1 MPQNLE
7 MFLRDLKSAARSLGR
22 AKGLSIAVILTLAL
36 GIGANAAMFSLVRG
50 VLLRPLVNRDESKLI
65 YIRQSANGGNA
76 WFSVPEIQDIESRSK
91 TLTDFGDF
99 STLEFTLLG
108 LGEPRTVQ
116 AGVVGGSYFQTMGL
130 RPVLGRLLDSHDD
143 GPNAAGA
150 AVLTYRFWS
159 TSLNRD
165 PSVIGKTIRLGSFID
180 TRTATIVGVLEPCV
194 PYPQETEIISNI
206 VTSSHHLSA
215 TMVQGRIHRMT
226 ELFARLAP
234 GATLEQARAELDSV
248 YKSMK
253 SEHPEAYPSRTDYEI
268 SATRLRDELTSGA
281 RTILLVLMAA
291 SILVFVIACC
301 NVANLILARNV
312 RRESELAIR
321 AALGASTRDLRR
333 LLLAESV
340 LLCTAGAVLGLLV
353 AQPLLNVLGQYASR
367 FSLRALDLTMD
378 LSMLWVGAG
387 LAVLAAALLAFV
399 PRLPASGATQGIGL
413 AAAST
418 RMTGG
423 TNRKLKAFALVQI
436 AACFVLVAASAAT
449 VKTLLSLETVRA
461 RFETRH
467 VLAVNVPVMRDGR
480 SPTEIVAYYQEAM
493 RQIRQQP
500 GVVNVALGSSVPWR
514 DKDIFKLEFAADG
527 RVPGPDEKHPIA
539 IGEVISPGFF
549 TTLGLPILAGR
560 DFEDS
565 DRADSEPV
573 ALVSQSLADQMFP
586 NGNAIG
592 HHVLW
597 TDPVLKFIPTG
608 VHIVPLRIVGIVP
621 DIDNQDF
628 VPRPT
633 VRIYQPMTQDPILLG
648 ERLLVDVSSDPYAQ
662 VQPITK
668 IMRKLYANQ
677 PVERARTIEDI
688 RTEVLSPE
696 RLNAVISAVFAVVS
710 LLIAIVGVA
719 GVLAFSVS
727 ARTREFGI
735 RLAIGSQPRDI
746 LMRVLTE
753 GTAMAVGGLLVGLI
767 CGFGLGKIAAAFMG
781 DLKMPGIA
789 PLFSSAL
796 ILLIAAVT
804 ASAMPAIRAARVN
817 VIEALRTE

>member
-1 MPQNLE
+1 L
-7 MFLRDLKSAARSLGR
+7 
-22 AKGLSIAVILTLAL
+22 LS
-36 GIGANAAMFSLVRG
+36 
-50 VLLRPLVNRDESKLI
+50 
-65 YIRQSANGGNA
+65 
-76 WFSVPEIQDIESRSK
+76 
-91 TLTDFGDF
+91 
-99 STLEFTLLG
+99 
-108 LGEPRTVQ
+108 
-116 AGVVGGSYFQTMGL
+116 
-130 RPVLGRLLDSHDD
+130 
-143 GPNAAGA
+143 
-150 AVLTYRFWS
+150 
-159 TSLNRD
+159 
-165 PSVIGKTIRLGSFID
+165 
-180 TRTATIVGVLEPCV
+180 
-194 PYPQETEIISNI
+194 
-206 VTSSHHLSA
+206 
-215 TMVQGRIHRMT
+215 
-226 ELFARLAP
+226 
-234 GATLEQARAELDSV
+234 
-248 YKSMK
+248 
-253 SEHPEAYPSRTDYEI
+253 
-268 SATRLRDELTSGA
+268 
-281 RTILLVLMAA
+281 
-291 SILVFVIACC
+291 
-301 NVANLILARNV
+301 
-312 RRESELAIR
+312 
-321 AALGASTRDLRR
+321 
-333 LLLAESV
+333 
-340 LLCTAGAVLGLLV
+340 
-353 AQPLLNVLGQYASR
+353 VLGQYASR

-378 LSMLWVGAG
+378 SSMLWVGTG

-399 PRLPASGATQGIGL
+399 PRLPSSGATQGLGL

-449 VKTLLSLETVRA
+449 VKTLLSLESVRA

-480 SPTEIVAYYQEAM
+480 SPAEIVAYYQEAM

-514 DKDIFKLEFAADG
+514 DKDIFKLQFSADG
-527 RVPGPDEKHPIA
+527 RVPAPDEKPPIA

-549 TTLGLPILAGR
+549 STLGLPILAGR
-560 DFEDS
+560 DFDDS

-573 ALVSQSLADQMFP
+573 ALVSQSLSDQMFP

-597 TDPVLKFIPTG
+597 TDPVLKFIPSG
-608 VHIVPLRIVGIVP
+608 VKIVPLRIVGIVP

-633 VRIYQPMTQDPILLG
+633 VRIYQVMTQDPILLG

-735 RLAIGSQPRDI
+735 RLAVGSHPRDI
-746 LMRVLTE
+746 LMRVLAE

-767 CGFGLGKIAAAFMG
+767 CGFGLGKIAGALMG

-789 PLFSSAL
+789 PLAGSAL
-796 ILLIAAVT
+796 ILLVAAVT
-804 ASAMPAIRAARVN
+804 ASAMPAIRAARVD
-817 VIEALRTE
+817 VIQALRSE